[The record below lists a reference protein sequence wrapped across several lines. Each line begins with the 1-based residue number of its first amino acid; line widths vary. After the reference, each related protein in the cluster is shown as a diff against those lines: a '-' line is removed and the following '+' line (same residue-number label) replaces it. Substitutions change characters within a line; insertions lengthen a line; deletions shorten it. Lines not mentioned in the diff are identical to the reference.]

1 MVIVINA
8 RNSFLIAFS
17 TPNPLPPTRDRIATA
32 TIRVP
37 NQIPRLVAGI
47 VYAAISKKKKTG

>member
-17 TPNPLPPTRDRIATA
+17 TPNTLPPTRDRIATA

-47 VYAAISKKKKTG
+47 VYAAISKK